1 MRLEPVRRR
10 RAETVRVNA
19 RSYHWR
25 AGLAVA
31 GGIVVLDQW
40 SKHAVTAAFRYGEAL
55 AITPFF
61 NLVLVYN
68 KGAAFSFLSGASG
81 WQREFF
87 IAITAAALAVIVALV
102 RKHRDEPLFCW
113 GLTMVAGGA
122 LGNLADRVIHGHV
135 IDFLDFHA
143 AGWHFWAFNVAD
155 SAITAGAALL
165 ILDSLRPRQAT

>member
-1 MRLEPVRRR
+1 M
-10 RAETVRVNA
+10 NA
-19 RSYHWR
+19 RLYNWR
-25 AGLAVA
+25 AGLAVV
-31 GGIVVLDQW
+31 GGIAVLDQW
-40 SKHAVTAAFRYGEAL
+40 SKHAVTAVFRYGESL

-122 LGNLADRVIHGHV
+122 LGNLADRIVHGHV

-165 ILDSLRPRQAT
+165 ILDSLRPRKVT